1 MAVQVKPEQAYAY
14 AELLEI
20 LSCMEDEYTSK
31 IPKKLIAVF
40 KENASDSYKKHID
53 VTKPLEEQEISQKTA
68 ALIGMLTL
76 QYWCESEEQKQELI
90 NIFKENERIYQE
102 NLRKKYNP
110 DNIFNNNPS
119 KEDIAENMVEDLD
132 ERLGEIDE
140 IDKVSEEERI
150 KTEEMLRA
158 QALEIETRHRLENA
172 SEQKAQAL
180 IDYNNFAWYKKIFT
194 KIKVAIFNLFRN
206 FKKSA

>member
-20 LSCMEDEYTSK
+20 LDCLGTEYTSK
-31 IPKKLIAVF
+31 VPKKLMKVF
-40 KENASDSYKKHID
+40 KDYALSSYQNHID

-76 QYWCESEEQKQELI
+76 QYWCETAAQKQELTD
-90 NIFKENERIYQE
+90 IFKENERVYQE

-110 DNIFNNNPS
+110 DNIFNNNVQA
-119 KEDIAENMVEDLD
+119 KENMVEDLD
-132 ERLGEIDE
+132 ARLGEIDE

-150 KTEEMLRA
+150 KTEEMLKA
-158 QALEIETRHRLENA
+158 QALEIENRHRIEKA
-172 SEQKAQAL
+172 SEQKSQAL
-180 IDYNNFAWYKKIFT
+180 MDCNRVSWYNKAFT
-194 KIKVAIFNLFRN
+194 KVKVIIFNIFKN
-206 FKKSA
+206 FKKTT